1 MKNILHSVIVLIL
14 LVIDLIVM
22 VTANLVTAIVAFVI
36 GLLFLFHYVFALDNK
51 LHAKKD

>member
-1 MKNILHSVIVLIL
+1 MKNIFHSIIVLIL

-22 VTANLVTAIVAFVI
+22 VTANLITSVVAFVI